1 MNLPPV
7 DSENK
12 GEDRPA
18 NDDTWEGRLLGKRY
32 MFSAS
37 PLCPVVVVAVEGG
50 GKDWA
55 AYLAGLPTYSEPQI
69 AFLERVYRE
78 GFKLTADQARGFFPG
93 IELRY
98 RE

>member
-1 MNLPPV
+1 MSQDGV
-7 DSENK
+7 I
-12 GEDRPA
+12 
-18 NDDTWEGRLLGKRY
+18 LGSRY

-50 GKDWA
+50 ASDWA
-55 AYLAGLPTYSEPQI
+55 AYLAGLQTYSEPQP
-69 AFLERVYRE
+69 AFLQRVYRE
-78 GFKLTADQARGFFPG
+78 GYKLTADQARGFFPG